1 MARLQQDLKQQ
12 LAEAVNARKTL
23 ERTYENQFKLLS
35 QFVLRL
41 SLLCKGIDLELDNR
55 LAKLRSELAKSTDLE
70 KLLPF
75 IEETSN
81 SLQLLE
87 KKQQQEIKQVQLDLT
102 QAGRIL
108 QKQRG
113 LPDQLRRDLRQLLSS
128 VEQPTATLQ
137 AFLPQLSNLTQLY
150 QLALTARQEVNS
162 PSTDEERYAHI
173 CRQITLEL
181 NNLLSELTFTGKY
194 AVEVDQIKS
203 SLLSHLSI
211 EALLDACLRT
221 ISIIVTGINEERLSA
236 ESFLL
241 KLNDA
246 LSSVQKAVEATLLDS
261 GKIQQK
267 LAELNRKIEGQIEHL
282 GQQTEHA
289 ESLEQLKQLVFE
301 KMNDLTASLQ
311 EKERLE
317 KHERQKIHATLSHM
331 EKRVKELEQEAASFK
346 DRLTEQNFR
355 SLRDALTGIPNR
367 AAYDERLNLEF
378 KRWER
383 FQKPLCIIVGDV
395 DLFKN
400 INDNYGHSAGDKT
413 LQVIAKSL
421 QQSIRQTDFIARY
434 GGEEFVILMPE
445 TTLEQLVEPLNL
457 LREKIKKIPFKFKNL
472 SVPITISFGA
482 TQLQKGDTPRQ
493 AFDRADEALYQAK
506 KDGRDRICLK

>member
-1 MARLQQDLKQQ
+1 MQLDLKQQ
-12 LAEAVNARKTL
+12 LNEAVMARKTL
-23 ERTYENQFKLLS
+23 ERTYENQFKLLG

-55 LAKLRSELAKSTDLE
+55 LAKLRTELAKNSDLE
-70 KLLPF
+70 KLIPF

-87 KKQQQEIKQVQLDLT
+87 KKQQQDIRQVQQDLT

-108 QKQRG
+108 QQQRG

-128 VEQPTATLQ
+128 VEQPTATLH

-150 QLALTARQEVNS
+150 QLALKAKQQQDAPPE
-162 PSTDEERYAHI
+162 DDERYAHI

-203 SLLSHLSI
+203 SLMTQLSI
-211 EALLDACLRT
+211 ENLLDACLRT
-221 ISIIVTGINEERLSA
+221 ISIIVHGINEERLSA
-236 ESFLL
+236 ESFLI
-241 KLNDA
+241 KLNEA
-246 LSSVQKAVEATLLDS
+246 LNSVQQAVEATLQDS
-261 GKIQQK
+261 GKVQQK
-267 LAELNRKIEGQIEHL
+267 LAELNQKIEGQIAHL

-289 ESLEQLKQLVFE
+289 ESLEQLKLLVIN
-301 KMNDLTASLQ
+301 KMNDLTLSLK
-311 EKERLE
+311 EKERIE
-317 KHERQKIHATLSHM
+317 KEERAKIHLTLMGM
-331 EKRVKELEQEAASFK
+331 EKRVKELEQEALSFK

-355 SLRDALTGIPNR
+355 SLRDTLTGIPNR

-378 KRWER
+378 KRAKR
-383 FQKPLCIIVGDV
+383 FGSPLCIIVGDV
-395 DLFKN
+395 DYFKN

-413 LQVIAKSL
+413 LKVIAKAL

-445 TTLEQLVEPLNL
+445 TNLKQLVEPLNL
-457 LREKIKKIPFKFKNL
+457 LREKIKKIPFKFKNQ

-482 TQLQKGDTPRQ
+482 TQLLPDDTPRQ

-506 KDGRDRICLK
+506 KDGRDRISLK

>member
-1 MARLQQDLKQQ
+1 MVQLQQDLKQQ
-12 LAEAVNARKTL
+12 LNEAVAARKTL
-23 ERTYENQFKLLS
+23 ERTYENQFKLLA

-41 SLLCKGIDLELDNR
+41 SLLCKGIDLDLDNR
-55 LAKLRSELAKSTDLE
+55 LAKLRIELAKSTDLE

-75 IEETSN
+75 IEETTT

-87 KKQQQEIKQVQLDLT
+87 KKQQQDIRQVQLDLS
-102 QAGRIL
+102 QAGRML
-108 QKQRG
+108 QQQRG
-113 LPDQLRRDLRQLLSS
+113 LPDQLRRDLRLLLTT

-150 QLALTARQEVNS
+150 QLALKAKQQQDTPNQ
-162 PSTDEERYAHI
+162 DEERYAHI

-181 NNLLSELTFTGKY
+181 SNLLGELTFTGKY

-203 SLLSHLSI
+203 SLLSQLSI
-211 EALLDACLRT
+211 ESLLDACLRT
-221 ISIIVTGINEERLSA
+221 ISIIVHGINEERLSA

-246 LSSVQKAVEATLLDS
+246 LSSVQKAVEATLQDS
-261 GKIQQK
+261 GKIQEK
-267 LAELNRKIEGQIEHL
+267 LAELNQKIEGQIEHL

-289 ESLEQLKQLVFE
+289 ESLEQLKLLVIN
-301 KMNDLTASLQ
+301 KMNDLTLSLQ
-311 EKERLE
+311 EKEKLE
-317 KHERQKIHATLSHM
+317 KEERTKIRLTLVNM
-331 EKRVKELEQEAASFK
+331 EERVKELEKEALSFK

-378 KRWER
+378 KRVKR
-383 FQKPLCIIVGDV
+383 FGTPLCIILGDV
-395 DLFKN
+395 DYFKH

-413 LQVIAKSL
+413 LQVIAKAL

-445 TTLEQLVEPLNL
+445 TSLQQLAEPLNL
-457 LREKIKKIPFKFKNL
+457 LREKIKKIPFKFKNK

-482 TQLQKGDTPRQ
+482 TQLMPGDTPRQ

-506 KDGRDRICLK
+506 KDGRDRISLK